1 MATKKENDPSLR
13 GFDARAAIMTPLTT
27 DLAQRY
33 GRGDCGLPMAQQV
46 ARDLIRRLARDIVGK
61 RQAMTGARAIKDH
74 PLRSMVA
81 GLTQLVINTRSG

>member
-1 MATKKENDPSLR
+1 
-13 GFDARAAIMTPLTT
+13 MTPLTT
-27 DLAQRY
+27 DLAQRH
-33 GRGDCGLPMAQQV
+33 GRGEYGLPTEQQV

-81 GLTQLVINTRSG
+81 GLTQLVINARSR